1 MAGSAATPAV
11 RCRNRRRANSVPFT
25 PNGWPCG
32 MAALTGRRC
41 VRLLFD
47 TIGGVPGL
55 LLRLSLMPTT
65 PSFVPLV
72 ALGERYTDCRCARK
86 GLAAG
91 CGPLLL
97 TAALIAARRSVAIGG
112 GPDT

>member
-1 MAGSAATPAV
+1 MAGSAAAPAV

-25 PNGWPCG
+25 LNGWPCG
-32 MAALTGRRC
+32 MADLTVRRC
-41 VRLLFD
+41 IRLLFE
-47 TIGGVPGL
+47 TIGETPSL

-72 ALGERYTDCRCARK
+72 SLGERDTDCRCARK

-91 CGPLLL
+91 YVQGFGCRPRKPSD
-97 TAALIAARRSVAIGG
+97 I
-112 GPDT
+112 